1 MISSTVIHRS
11 AGAEAGCPLPLLHIA
26 DPTAA
31 AILQAGIR
39 KVGLLGT
46 AFTMEQ
52 AFYRDRLQ
60 DRFGAIGGTVL
71 LGTGVVA
78 LHHAVRSA
86 D

>member
-1 MISSTVIHRS
+1 MP
-11 AGAEAGCPLPLLHIA
+11 AALLHIA

-60 DRFGAIGGTVL
+60 DRFGLEVL
-71 LGTGVVA
+71 VPEA
-78 LHHAVRSA
+78 DDRRSVH
-86 D
+86 DITRS